1 MSSAIAK
8 RNIPGEKYT
17 IVSLFHPSVPPQPY
31 TRMRNKVPNMLTTL
45 QKLCVQAIVLFF
57 PICLCGLGNR
67 GGNPERFKNTINR
80 EIFRWGKRIFV
91 VLTTLSGTERTC
103 QRDHRA
109 TVENLWALRQK
120 RSSSE
125 GRGSSFINTMFLDEG
140 SIVHGIQAE
149 WYKFQSALYWLG
161 IYLQRKLIIK
171 SVSTW
176 SNVSSGPLQGPIWH
190 F

>member
-1 MSSAIAK
+1 
-8 RNIPGEKYT
+8 
-17 IVSLFHPSVPPQPY
+17 
-31 TRMRNKVPNMLTTL
+31 MRNKIPNMLTTL

-103 QRDHRA
+103 QRYHRA

-125 GRGSSFINTMFLDEG
+125 GRGSSFTNTMFLDEG

-149 WYKFQSALYWLG
+149 WYKFQSAFYWLG
-161 IYLQRKLIIK
+161 TYLQRKLIIK

-176 SNVSSGPLQGPIWH
+176 SNVSSGPLQGQIWQ